1 MVKQISA
8 SVGANGTN
16 VPQDV
21 KIIQEL
27 LNKVPAAKGGAVPA
41 LKVDG
46 LAWTKTTNAIKKFQH
61 ECLNHKWPDGRIDP
75 HGKTFQALS
84 AFDQPAPPPPDTT
97 QKDPK
102 TQAEA
107 DKPQSVAW
115 AMAAQAMLA
124 FYEVLKLKQTPDPL
138 NDKALVETALNTHFH
153 LDKLPALES
162 LFLASIKY
170 NYTRVLA
177 ALASSAVIFRSRS
190 NAEAISDG
198 GFDKDTGA
206 IYPAYTFFNQSV
218 NFTAGFTKFGP
229 LCRAAMVLH
238 EPVHYVDALANKDN
252 DFYEHGLQYAHITP
266 QQAIHNPSSY
276 VAFAQHVFYR
286 DDVRYGAGR
295 ANE

>member
-8 SVGANGTN
+8 SVGLNGTN
-16 VPQDV
+16 VAQDV
-21 KIIQEL
+21 KIVQEL
-27 LNKVPAAKGGAVPA
+27 LNKVPPAKGGAVPA

-61 ECLNHKWPDGRIDP
+61 DCLNFKWPDGRIDA

-84 AFDQPAPPPPDTT
+84 AFDQPAPSPQDST

-138 NDKALVETALNTHFH
+138 GDKALIESALNTHFQR
-153 LDKLPALES
+153 
-162 LFLASIKY
+162 I
-170 NYTRVLA
+170 
-177 ALASSAVIFRSRS
+177 
-190 NAEAISDG
+190 
-198 GFDKDTGA
+198 
-206 IYPAYTFFNQSV
+206 
-218 NFTAGFTKFGP
+218 
-229 LCRAAMVLH
+229 
-238 EPVHYVDALANKDN
+238 
-252 DFYEHGLQYAHITP
+252 QYAHLTP

-286 DDVRYGAGR
+286 KDVRYGAGR